1 MEEAHIENCEFDIH
15 EYGYRNPRE
24 FARLQK
30 EIADSKK
37 YIETCK
43 KEIRTYVD
51 QYNEKDC
58 SDDTGAVKELKY
70 EDFID

>member
-1 MEEAHIENCEFDIH
+1 
-15 EYGYRNPRE
+15 
-24 FARLQK
+24 
-30 EIADSKK
+30 
-37 YIETCK
+37 
-43 KEIRTYVD
+43 VD